1 MKNIKW
7 RIIWL
12 FCLISF
18 GCFSQTTISAGV
30 TPVTC
35 TNNGTLEITLT
46 DGPVGVTY
54 GIVKAPFDITQIVSS
69 NSPLFT
75 MLESGLYYFGYYEGT
90 SFVKADDPIYIAD
103 YYNSDPPVLSYYKDD
118 YYAYCQNGNDPLGS
132 IYAYVYSGNG
142 PYTISLLDIS
152 NMVIQEYTSV
162 YGGVNFNG
170 LSAGTYRLKA
180 EDECGTVVYTPTDI
194 IIKANIP
201 YTDFSIG
208 YPSNNPNE
216 SYFEVLYNNDTD
228 GACSGIRKAG
238 ITSPIMILGRAWASS
253 HEIVQ
258 DITTMPGGPKFYGD
272 KYGQMRFKFEVQNES
287 GAFDVYD
294 DLTYNEVLDG
304 YYPLPDDRS
313 EWGIIRLTFK
323 ICGIE
328 KTNSFNLANYSGFK
342 VLPVAGKTIYMR
354 DNPDLN
360 NCDTGPGKVL
370 AVFDALYPESGC
382 PPFVMKV
389 TDQAT
394 QITTTDTITSAMR
407 YGEILLD
414 IGKTYTFKI
423 TDASGAELTHYLFYN
438 QTSASYTPS
447 QSNPASVYI
456 NPAYYT
462 PKPIR
467 DKLKLVEGPSIK
479 KMGKTAL
486 VLQGITNEIGLTFPV
501 TITSVSGPS
510 SIYKTIDGTGSLFST
525 YFLGLGDDLLQGN
538 YTIKV
543 KDSGCFEED
552 FTISLVS
559 YISDIAL
566 QNVTYT
572 PDTQICD
579 RYVISGEIKI
589 SAVGR
594 RLGLN
599 PDAILE
605 AYGSGAAYPRLVSGP
620 QGLGYFYANGV
631 SGKWFNIW
639 GQDILPFTFT
649 ANISGDYVLAISP
662 KEGFNT
668 FVTSEDIME
677 NTLTVPITVSSDFP
691 IVDLSKSGGAV
702 CGGSTTG
709 DLYIKVD
716 NATGPVTYFLKKST
730 DAHFPATGQSSP
742 VFTGLS
748 EGSYQV
754 KIVTRCYQIIQP
766 FVMANQSAN
775 NIIVGEREL
784 CKGDTLDLSPL
795 PVGPLKSIEWKFP
808 DGTTTTD
815 YNLLRNNM
823 TAADNGTYSIK
834 METLSGCVFT
844 QTVNV
849 TVYEPDVITDS
860 NSYVFCVDE
869 AIQINFN
876 SSDPATTY
884 LWTNDN
890 TAGGIAASGSGS
902 IFVPQAINHTSSTII
917 SNIRVVPVLN
927 GCEGMAVDIQVK
939 IFARGDV
946 APIQD
951 MIVCDGDTVPE
962 ILLKP
967 SNAPDGTGYFV
978 SNSNPSIGLSDYFQV
993 TDDKIASFVAL
1004 NDTNTVKTAVL
1015 TIQPYVI
1022 GEGCGGASYS
1032 FTITVKP
1039 KAVTTDIIVND
1050 ETICKGEDVILNAL
1064 SNLQNPVFKWYSD
1077 PDLTTE
1083 LFVGVSY
1090 QVMPAVTTKYY
1101 VTVSNND
1108 FCENS
1113 PNNAKEITVTVRE
1126 KPTVTNIT
1134 TACSTVTNTYT
1145 VAFEVNGIPPFII
1158 SGTGSPGS
1166 WTGNKWTSSPINN
1179 GTEYDFQ
1186 LTETNGCDPI
1196 FIKGNAPDCC
1206 ELSISCLPSVTVS
1219 CGTDYSPV
1227 VTGYPTIDSSCGGT
1241 TISYI
1246 DEGFVGG
1253 CSSYTGTF
1261 KRQFTVEDANGN
1273 IAVCFQQITVED
1285 TIAPVF
1291 AELLPADIR
1300 VSCDAIPSAAVLT
1313 ATDECGSATV
1323 MFKEERTDGSCSG
1336 NYILTRTWTATDECG
1351 NSTQHVQIITVEDT
1365 TAPVFAELLPA
1376 DITVSCDAI
1385 PPVAVLTA
1393 TDDCGSATVMFKE
1406 ERTDGSC
1413 SGTYILTRTWI
1424 ATDECGNSTQHVQ
1437 IISFEDTTAPFF
1449 AELLPADI
1457 RVSCDAIPSA
1467 AVLTATDDC
1476 GSATVM
1482 FKEER
1487 TDGSCSGNYTLT
1499 RTWTATDDCSNSTQ
1513 HIQIITVQ
1521 DTTAPFFAELL
1532 PADITV
1538 SCDSIP
1544 SAAVLTAT
1552 DDCGSATVMFKEERT
1567 DGSCSGNYILT
1578 RTWTATD
1585 ECGNSTQHV
1594 QIISVEDTTAP
1605 VFAESLPADIT
1616 VSCDSVPSAA
1626 VLTATDD
1633 CGLATVMFKEE
1644 RTDGSCSG
1652 NYILTRTWTATDDC
1666 SNSTQHI
1673 QIITVQDTTAPFFAE
1688 LLPADITVSCDAI
1701 PPAAV
1706 LTATDDCGLTTVMFK
1721 EERTDGSCSGNYILT
1736 RTWTATDDCGNSTQ
1750 HVQIITVEDTT
1761 APEFTGE
1768 LPTDIVLDVEE
1779 SIPAPAV
1786 LIATDDCGSATVMFK
1801 EERTDGSCSGNYIL
1815 TRTWTA
1821 TDDCGNS
1828 TEHVQVIIVEDTKG
1842 PEFIEELPTD
1852 MVLECGDTIPEP
1864 LVLTTKDKIKSAD
1877 VVFKEKRIDGS
1888 CPGNYVLIRTWTAT
1902 DNCGNETIHQQTITI
1917 RDTINP
1923 EFIGN
1928 LPEDA
1933 YMTCDQLQD
1942 LPTNIDATDG
1952 CGTVSIVYT
1961 EEEISGDC
1969 SAHYTLLRTWTATD
1983 TCGNSTSYTQ
1993 RIEIACKV
2001 EVFNAVSADGDGIND
2016 VLEIQGIECYPDN
2029 SVEIFNRWGELVYAT
2044 KNYNSKGNVFSGY
2057 SNKKENKLVSGTY
2070 YYIIRYE
2077 FNSGNGNITPVE
2089 QSGFIH
2095 LQTN

>member
-35 TNNGTLEITLT
+35 TNNGTLEITLI

-754 KIVTRCYQIIQP
+754 KIVTRCYQIIQS
-766 FVMANQSAN
+766 FVMVNQSAN

-784 CKGDTLDLSPL
+784 CKGDTLDLTPL

-823 TAADNGTYSIK
+823 TAGDNGTYSIK
-834 METLSGCVFT
+834 IETLSGCVFT

-917 SNIRVVPVLN
+917 SYIRVVPVLN

-951 MIVCDGDTVPE
+951 MIICDGDTVPE

-1064 SNLQNPVFKWYSD
+1064 SNLQNPVFKWYND

-1083 LFVGVSY
+1083 LFVGASY
-1090 QVMPAVTTKYY
+1090 QVIPAVTTKYY

-1108 FCENS
+1108 FCENN

-1291 AELLPADIR
+1291 AELLPADIT

-1313 ATDECGSATV
+1313 ATDE
-1323 MFKEERTDGSCSG
+1323 
-1336 NYILTRTWTATDECG
+1336 
-1351 NSTQHVQIITVEDT
+1351 
-1365 TAPVFAELLPA
+1365 
-1376 DITVSCDAI
+1376 
-1385 PPVAVLTA
+1385 
-1393 TDDCGSATVMFKE
+1393 
-1406 ERTDGSC
+1406 
-1413 SGTYILTRTWI
+1413 
-1424 ATDECGNSTQHVQ
+1424 
-1437 IISFEDTTAPFF
+1437 
-1449 AELLPADI
+1449 
-1457 RVSCDAIPSA
+1457 
-1467 AVLTATDDC
+1467 
-1476 GSATVM
+1476 
-1482 FKEER
+1482 
-1487 TDGSCSGNYTLT
+1487 
-1499 RTWTATDDCSNSTQ
+1499 
-1513 HIQIITVQ
+1513 
-1521 DTTAPFFAELL
+1521 
-1532 PADITV
+1532 
-1538 SCDSIP
+1538 
-1544 SAAVLTAT
+1544 
-1552 DDCGSATVMFKEERT
+1552 CGSATVMFKEERT

-1688 LLPADITVSCDAI
+1688 LLPADIRVSCDAI
-1701 PPAAV
+1701 PSA
-1706 LTATDDCGLTTVMFK
+1706 TVMFK

-2070 YYIIRYE
+2070 YYIIRYD